1 MDIKNHEPFKKSKIL
16 IIGDAMLDKYFLGS
30 TERISPEA
38 PVPVLKVE
46 SEILK
51 PGGAANVASNIS
63 SLGQDTTL
71 IANIGIDT
79 NGKILKKLI
88 GAQKINLI
96 SKNDKKIKTTTKSRF
111 ISQNQQLIRVDDETN
126 DKINFLMP
134 SNIESQV
141 KKCDALIFSDY
152 KKGAQNNITKLIKLA
167 NKFKKPVFIDP
178 KGDNFDCYKNSFCI
192 TPNRKEFENIVGKCS
207 SNQDIVN
214 KSKKLITKL
223 NLKSILITLGSEGMI
238 LVEKNLKPT
247 KIEATSVN
255 EVFDVTGA
263 GDTVI
268 ATLCATYLSSE
279 TKDLKFAAV
288 VANIAAGE
296 VIKKLGAQSISEKEL
311 SSKVYENLNL
321 ADEIE
326 NEYFSKL
333 DELENFDRVISN
345 ERDLTKILNLIREL
359 GFKIG
364 FTNGCFDI
372 LHRGHIQYLDK
383 ARKSADF
390 LFIGVND
397 DNSVKKLKGKNRP
410 INSLKDR
417 INFLNRAT
425 LDDAFIMKFSES
437 TPLRLI
443 KRIKPDILIKGGD
456 YKANQIVGNEF
467 VKKNNG
473 EVKIIPFLKGYSTS
487 NLIKKIKKSIE

>member
-1 MDIKNHEPFKKSKIL
+1 MSLFKKSKIL

-126 DKINFLMP
+126 NKINFLMP

-487 NLIKKIKKSIE
+487 NLIKKIKKSLE

>member
-1 MDIKNHEPFKKSKIL
+1 MSLFKKSKIL

-96 SKNDKKIKTTTKSRF
+96 SKNDKNIKTTTKSRF

-311 SSKVYENLNL
+311 LSKVYENINL

-487 NLIKKIKKSIE
+487 NLIKRIKKSIE

>member
-1 MDIKNHEPFKKSKIL
+1 MSLFKKSKIL

-96 SKNDKKIKTTTKSRF
+96 SKNDKNIKTTTKSRF
-111 ISQNQQLIRVDDETN
+111 ISQNQQLIRVDDETS

>member
-1 MDIKNHEPFKKSKIL
+1 MSLFKKSKIL

-96 SKNDKKIKTTTKSRF
+96 SKNDKNIKTTTKSRF

-192 TPNRKEFENIVGKCS
+192 TPNRTEFENIVGKCS

>member
-1 MDIKNHEPFKKSKIL
+1 MSLFKKSKIL

-63 SLGQDTTL
+63 SLGQDATL

>member
-1 MDIKNHEPFKKSKIL
+1 MSLFKKSKIL

-487 NLIKKIKKSIE
+487 NLIKRIKKSIE

>member
-1 MDIKNHEPFKKSKIL
+1 MSLFKKSKIL
-16 IIGDAMLDKYFLGS
+16 IIGDAMLDKYYLGS

-96 SKNDKKIKTTTKSRF
+96 SKNDKNIKTTTKSRF

-443 KRIKPDILIKGGD
+443 KKIKPDILIKGGD

>member
-1 MDIKNHEPFKKSKIL
+1 MSLFKKSKIL

-63 SLGQDTTL
+63 SLGQDATL

-126 DKINFLMP
+126 DKISFLMP

>member
-1 MDIKNHEPFKKSKIL
+1 MSLFKKSKIL

-96 SKNDKKIKTTTKSRF
+96 SKNDKNIKTTTKSRF

-141 KKCDALIFSDY
+141 KKCDAVIFSDY

-279 TKDLKFAAV
+279 TNDLKFAAV

-296 VIKKLGAQSISEKEL
+296 AIKKLGAQSISEKEL

-425 LDDAFIMKFSES
+425 LDDAFIMKFNES

>member
-1 MDIKNHEPFKKSKIL
+1 MSLFKKSKIL

-134 SNIESQV
+134 SNIENQV

-487 NLIKKIKKSIE
+487 NLIKRIKKSIE

>member
-1 MDIKNHEPFKKSKIL
+1 MSLFKKSKIL

-96 SKNDKKIKTTTKSRF
+96 SKNDKNIKTTTKSRF

-359 GFKIG
+359 GFKIS

-397 DNSVKKLKGKNRP
+397 DNSVKKLKGRNRP

-425 LDDAFIMKFSES
+425 LDDAFIIKFSES

-443 KRIKPDILIKGGD
+443 KKIKPDILIKGGD

>member
-1 MDIKNHEPFKKSKIL
+1 MSLFKKSKIL
-16 IIGDAMLDKYFLGS
+16 IIGDAMLDKYYLGS

-96 SKNDKKIKTTTKSRF
+96 SKNDKKILTTTKSRF

-126 DKINFLMP
+126 SKINFLMP
-134 SNIESQV
+134 SNLESQV
-141 KKCDALIFSDY
+141 KKCDAVIFSDY
-152 KKGAQNNITKLIKLA
+152 KKGAQDNATKLIKLA
-167 NKFKKPVFIDP
+167 NKFKKPVFVDP
-178 KGDNFDCYKNSFCI
+178 KGDNFGCYKNAFCV

-207 SNQDIVN
+207 SNEDLVN
-214 KSKKLITKL
+214 KSKKLIIKL

-238 LVEKNLKPT
+238 LVEKNSKPT

-279 TKDLKFAAV
+279 MQDLKFAAV

-311 SSKVYENLNL
+311 SSIVYENLNL

-333 DELENFDRVISN
+333 DELENFDRIIGN
-345 ERDLTKILNLIREL
+345 ETDLAKILNLIREL

-417 INFLNRAT
+417 MNFLNRAT
-425 LDDAFIMKFSES
+425 LDDAFIIKFSES

-473 EVKIIPFLKGYSTS
+473 EIKIIPFLKGYSTS

>member
-1 MDIKNHEPFKKSKIL
+1 MSLFKKSKIL

-96 SKNDKKIKTTTKSRF
+96 SKNDKNIKTTTKSRF

-359 GFKIG
+359 GFKIS

-410 INSLKDR
+410 INSVKDR

>member
-1 MDIKNHEPFKKSKIL
+1 MSLFKKSKIL

-96 SKNDKKIKTTTKSRF
+96 SKNDKNIKTTTKSRF

-437 TPLRLI
+437 TPLKLI

>member
-1 MDIKNHEPFKKSKIL
+1 MSLFKKSKIL
-16 IIGDAMLDKYFLGS
+16 IIGDAMLDKYYLGS

-96 SKNDKKIKTTTKSRF
+96 SKNDKKILTTTKSRF

-126 DKINFLMP
+126 SKINFLMP
-134 SNIESQV
+134 SNLESQV
-141 KKCDALIFSDY
+141 KKCDAVIFSDY
-152 KKGAQNNITKLIKLA
+152 KKGAQDNITKLIKLA

-178 KGDNFDCYKNSFCI
+178 KGDNFDCYKNAFCI

-207 SNQDIVN
+207 SNQDLVN
-214 KSKKLITKL
+214 KSKKLIIKL

-238 LVEKNLKPT
+238 LVEKNSKPT

-279 TKDLKFAAV
+279 MQDLKFAAV

-311 SSKVYENLNL
+311 SSIVYENLNL

-333 DELENFDRVISN
+333 DELENFDRIIGN
-345 ERDLTKILNLIREL
+345 ETDLAKILNLIREL

-397 DNSVKKLKGKNRP
+397 DNSVKKLKGENRP
-410 INSLKDR
+410 INGLKDR
-417 INFLNRAT
+417 MNFLNRAT
-425 LDDAFIMKFSES
+425 LDDAFIIKFSES

-456 YKANQIVGNEF
+456 YKANQIIGNEF

>member
-1 MDIKNHEPFKKSKIL
+1 MSLFKKSKIL

-456 YKANQIVGNEF
+456 YKANQIVGNDF

>member
-1 MDIKNHEPFKKSKIL
+1 MSLFKKSKIL

-96 SKNDKKIKTTTKSRF
+96 SKNDKNIKTTTKSRF

-152 KKGAQNNITKLIKLA
+152 KKGAQNNITKLINLA

-192 TPNRKEFENIVGKCS
+192 TPNRTEFENIVGKCS

-443 KRIKPDILIKGGD
+443 KKIKPDILIKGGD

>member
-1 MDIKNHEPFKKSKIL
+1 MSLFKKSKIL

-437 TPLRLI
+437 TPLKLI

>member
-1 MDIKNHEPFKKSKIL
+1 MSLFKKSKIL

-141 KKCDALIFSDY
+141 KKCDAVIFSDY

-268 ATLCATYLSSE
+268 ATLCATYLSYE

-345 ERDLTKILNLIREL
+345 ERDLIKILNLIREL

>member
-1 MDIKNHEPFKKSKIL
+1 MSLFKKSKIL

-96 SKNDKKIKTTTKSRF
+96 SKNDKNIKTTTKSRF

-141 KKCDALIFSDY
+141 KKCDAVIFSDY

-359 GFKIG
+359 GFKIS

-410 INSLKDR
+410 INSVKDR

>member
-1 MDIKNHEPFKKSKIL
+1 MSLFKKSKIL
-16 IIGDAMLDKYFLGS
+16 IIGDAMLDKYYLGS

-96 SKNDKKIKTTTKSRF
+96 SKNDKNIKTTTKSRF

-141 KKCDALIFSDY
+141 KKCDAVIFSDY

-359 GFKIG
+359 GFKIS

-410 INSLKDR
+410 INSVKDR

>member
-96 SKNDKKIKTTTKSRF
+96 SKNDKNIKTTTKSRF

-397 DNSVKKLKGKNRP
+397 DNSVKKLKGK
-410 INSLKDR
+410 KQ
-417 INFLNRAT
+417 
-425 LDDAFIMKFSES
+425 
-437 TPLRLI
+437 
-443 KRIKPDILIKGGD
+443 
-456 YKANQIVGNEF
+456 AN
-467 VKKNNG
+467 
-473 EVKIIPFLKGYSTS
+473 
-487 NLIKKIKKSIE
+487 

>member
-1 MDIKNHEPFKKSKIL
+1 MSLFKKSKIL
-16 IIGDAMLDKYFLGS
+16 IIGDAMLDKYYLGS

-51 PGGAANVASNIS
+51 PGGAANVASNVS

-96 SKNDKKIKTTTKSRF
+96 SKNDKKIITTTKSRF

-126 DKINFLMP
+126 SKINFLMP
-134 SNIESQV
+134 SNLESQV
-141 KKCDALIFSDY
+141 KKCDAVIFSDY
-152 KKGAQNNITKLIKLA
+152 KKGAQDNATKLIKLA
-167 NKFKKPVFIDP
+167 NKFKKPVFVDP
-178 KGDNFDCYKNSFCI
+178 KGDNFGCYKNAFCV

-207 SNQDIVN
+207 SNEDLVN
-214 KSKKLITKL
+214 KSKKLIVKL
-223 NLKSILITLGSEGMI
+223 NLRSILITLGSEGMI
-238 LVEKNLKPT
+238 LVEKNSKPT

-279 TKDLKFAAV
+279 MQDLKFAAV

-311 SSKVYENLNL
+311 SSKVYENLDL
-321 ADEIE
+321 RDEIE

-333 DELENFDRVISN
+333 DELENFDRIIGN
-345 ERDLTKILNLIREL
+345 ETDLAKILNLIREL

-417 INFLNRAT
+417 MNFLNRAT
-425 LDDAFIMKFSES
+425 LDDAFIIKFSES

-473 EVKIIPFLKGYSTS
+473 EIKIIPFLKGYSTS

>member
-1 MDIKNHEPFKKSKIL
+1 MSLFKKSKIL
-16 IIGDAMLDKYFLGS
+16 IIGDAMLDKYYLGS

-96 SKNDKKIKTTTKSRF
+96 SKNDKKILTTTKSRF

-126 DKINFLMP
+126 SKINFLMP
-134 SNIESQV
+134 SNLESQV
-141 KKCDALIFSDY
+141 KKCDAVIFSDY
-152 KKGAQNNITKLIKLA
+152 KKGAQDNITKLIKLA

-178 KGDNFDCYKNSFCI
+178 KGDNFDCYKNAFCI

-207 SNQDIVN
+207 SNQDLVN
-214 KSKKLITKL
+214 KSKKLIIKL

-238 LVEKNLKPT
+238 LVEKNSKPT

-279 TKDLKFAAV
+279 MQDLKFAAV

-311 SSKVYENLNL
+311 SSIVYENLSL

-333 DELENFDRVISN
+333 DELENFDRIISN
-345 ERDLTKILNLIREL
+345 ETDLAKILNLIREL

-397 DNSVKKLKGKNRP
+397 DNSVKKLKGENRP
-410 INSLKDR
+410 INGLKDR
-417 INFLNRAT
+417 MNFLNRAT
-425 LDDAFIMKFSES
+425 LDDAFIIKFSES

-456 YKANQIVGNEF
+456 YKANQIIGNEF

>member
-1 MDIKNHEPFKKSKIL
+1 MSLFKKSKIL

-126 DKINFLMP
+126 DKISFLMP

>member
-1 MDIKNHEPFKKSKIL
+1 MSLFKKSKIL

-443 KRIKPDILIKGGD
+443 KRIRPDILIKGGD

>member
-1 MDIKNHEPFKKSKIL
+1 MSLFKKSKIL

-71 IANIGIDT
+71 IANIGVDT

-96 SKNDKKIKTTTKSRF
+96 SKNDKNIKTTTKSRF

>member
-1 MDIKNHEPFKKSKIL
+1 MSLFKKSKIL
-16 IIGDAMLDKYFLGS
+16 IIGDAMLDKYYLGS

-96 SKNDKKIKTTTKSRF
+96 SKNDKKILTTTKSRF

-126 DKINFLMP
+126 SKINFLMP
-134 SNIESQV
+134 SNLESQV
-141 KKCDALIFSDY
+141 KKCDAVIFSDY
-152 KKGAQNNITKLIKLA
+152 KKGAQDNITKLIKLA

-178 KGDNFDCYKNSFCI
+178 KGDSFDCYKNAFCI

-207 SNQDIVN
+207 SNQDLVN
-214 KSKKLITKL
+214 KSKKLIIKL

-238 LVEKNLKPT
+238 LVEKNSKPT

-279 TKDLKFAAV
+279 MQDLKFAAV

-311 SSKVYENLNL
+311 SSIVYENLNL

-333 DELENFDRVISN
+333 DELENFDRIIGN
-345 ERDLTKILNLIREL
+345 ETDLAKILNLIREL

-397 DNSVKKLKGKNRP
+397 DNSVKKLKGENRP
-410 INSLKDR
+410 INGLKDR
-417 INFLNRAT
+417 MNFLNRAT
-425 LDDAFIMKFSES
+425 LDDAFIIKFSES

-456 YKANQIVGNEF
+456 YKANQIIGNEF

>member
-1 MDIKNHEPFKKSKIL
+1 MSLFKKSKIL

-364 FTNGCFDI
+364 FTNGSFDI

-383 ARKSADF
+383 AIKSADF

-487 NLIKKIKKSIE
+487 NLIKKIK

>member
-1 MDIKNHEPFKKSKIL
+1 MSLFKKSKIL

-134 SNIESQV
+134 SNIENQV

-311 SSKVYENLNL
+311 SSKVYENINL

>member
-1 MDIKNHEPFKKSKIL
+1 M
-16 IIGDAMLDKYFLGS
+16 
-30 TERISPEA
+30 
-38 PVPVLKVE
+38 
-46 SEILK
+46 
-51 PGGAANVASNIS
+51 
-63 SLGQDTTL
+63 

>member
-1 MDIKNHEPFKKSKIL
+1 MSLFKKSKIL

-79 NGKILKKLI
+79 NGKILKKLN
-88 GAQKINLI
+88 GAQKNNLK
-96 SKNDKKIKTTTKSRF
+96 SKNDKNIKTTTKSRF

-443 KRIKPDILIKGGD
+443 KIIKPDILIKGGD

>member
-1 MDIKNHEPFKKSKIL
+1 MSLFKKSKIL
-16 IIGDAMLDKYFLGS
+16 IIGDAMLDKYFLGI

-178 KGDNFDCYKNSFCI
+178 KGSDW
-192 TPNRKEFENIVGKCS
+192 
-207 SNQDIVN
+207 
-214 KSKKLITKL
+214 KK
-223 NLKSILITLGSEGMI
+223 
-238 LVEKNLKPT
+238 
-247 KIEATSVN
+247 
-255 EVFDVTGA
+255 
-263 GDTVI
+263 
-268 ATLCATYLSSE
+268 Y
-279 TKDLKFAAV
+279 
-288 VANIAAGE
+288 
-296 VIKKLGAQSISEKEL
+296 
-311 SSKVYENLNL
+311 
-321 ADEIE
+321 
-326 NEYFSKL
+326 
-333 DELENFDRVISN
+333 
-345 ERDLTKILNLIREL
+345 
-359 GFKIG
+359 
-364 FTNGCFDI
+364 
-372 LHRGHIQYLDK
+372 
-383 ARKSADF
+383 
-390 LFIGVND
+390 
-397 DNSVKKLKGKNRP
+397 
-410 INSLKDR
+410 
-417 INFLNRAT
+417 
-425 LDDAFIMKFSES
+425 
-437 TPLRLI
+437 
-443 KRIKPDILIKGGD
+443 
-456 YKANQIVGNEF
+456 
-467 VKKNNG
+467 NN
-473 EVKIIPFLKGYSTS
+473 
-487 NLIKKIKKSIE
+487 

>member
-1 MDIKNHEPFKKSKIL
+1 MSLFKKSKIL
-16 IIGDAMLDKYFLGS
+16 IIGDAMLDKYYLGS

-88 GAQKINLI
+88 GSQKINLI
-96 SKNDKKIKTTTKSRF
+96 SKKDKKIKTTTKSRF

-141 KKCDALIFSDY
+141 KKCDAVIFSDY
-152 KKGAQNNITKLIKLA
+152 QKGAQNNITKLIKLA

-383 ARKSADF
+383 ARKLADF

-397 DNSVKKLKGKNRP
+397 DNSVKKLKGRNRP

-425 LDDAFIMKFSES
+425 LDDAFIIKFSES

-443 KRIKPDILIKGGD
+443 KKIKPDILIKGGD

-487 NLIKKIKKSIE
+487 NLIKKIKQSIE

>member
-1 MDIKNHEPFKKSKIL
+1 MSLFKKSKIL
-16 IIGDAMLDKYFLGS
+16 IIGDAMLDKYYLGS

-311 SSKVYENLNL
+311 SSKVYEHLNL

-456 YKANQIVGNEF
+456 YKANQIVGNDF

>member
-1 MDIKNHEPFKKSKIL
+1 MSLFKKSKIL

-96 SKNDKKIKTTTKSRF
+96 SKNDKNIKTTTKSRF

-487 NLIKKIKKSIE
+487 NLIKKIKQSIE